1 MPSIKLY
8 RLESRLLQFA
18 KEYEYRRLTQRVA
31 KGGTDEPQEPVLAT
45 LTIPEG
51 YTLDQIA
58 QTVGQLQGD
67 FKESLTA
74 EAFLAKVQDET
85 FISQAV
91 AKYPTLLES
100 LPVKTAVRVIVWKD
114 TFSQLHT
121 LSRKAQLLRA

>member
-1 MPSIKLY
+1 M
-8 RLESRLLQFA
+8 
-18 KEYEYRRLTQRVA
+18 
-31 KGGTDEPQEPVLAT
+31 
-45 LTIPEG
+45 
-51 YTLDQIA
+51 DQIA

>member
-1 MPSIKLY
+1 M
-8 RLESRLLQFA
+8 
-18 KEYEYRRLTQRVA
+18 
-31 KGGTDEPQEPVLAT
+31 
-45 LTIPEG
+45 
-51 YTLDQIA
+51 DQIA
-58 QTVGQLQGD
+58 QAVGQLQGD

-74 EAFLAKVQDET
+74 ETFLAKVQDET

-100 LPVKTAVRVIVWKD
+100 LPVKDSGARYRLKD